1 MKKIIIIIFSIIVIF
16 ALYSSSSYFKEQSN
30 VKRAAWEQLGPEA
43 KDFIKG
49 SWRSG
54 KVKKVTLSPSMGNI
68 SEETYIGKEI
78 YIISFTTKENNPTI
92 NTIGIFVSIED
103 YKVIGTGYV
112 D

>member
-1 MKKIIIIIFSIIVIF
+1 MKKNIIIIFSIIIIF
-16 ALYSSSSYFKEQSN
+16 TLYSGSSYFKEQSN

-43 KDFIKG
+43 KDFIEG

-54 KVKKVTLSPSMGNI
+54 KVRKVTLSPSMRNI
-68 SEETYIGKEI
+68 SEEAYIGKEI
-78 YIISFTTKENNPTI
+78 YVVSFTTKEDNPTI

-103 YKVIGTGYV
+103 CKVIGTGCV